1 MFFYFKKVIGML
13 LLCSLFM
20 GTIPARTV
28 QAEDAQPDLLTQ
40 EAVTATTEA
49 EPSLSLYATAAVLMD
64 GDTGRVLYEKN
75 GEQFLANAS
84 TTKIMTCILALE
96 YGNLSDTV
104 EVSKRAAGMPKVK
117 LHMKEGEHFLLED
130 LLYSMMLESHN
141 DSAMAI
147 AEHVGGSMEGFAGM
161 MNRKAE
167 EIGCENTLFLTP
179 NGLDAQKTVP
189 EEDGDSKI
197 SNHGTTAEDLAKI
210 MAYCAFHSPKAEEFL
225 KITRTSAYTFQ
236 SMEGRSFSCVN
247 HNAFLSMME
256 GALTGKTGFTNK
268 AGYCYVGAL
277 ERDGRRF
284 TIALLACGWP
294 NHKTYKWS
302 DARTLFSYGLE
313 NYSYHSLTEA
323 SYEKDLLDPIP
334 VKDAQTAYPGEE
346 FLVPVKI
353 KPGSIQKG
361 EERHDGVDF
370 VAFKENKKESI
381 GILLKDGEKIE
392 TRSRVVPNLTAPVQ
406 KGTVVGEIVYLAGD
420 TLLYREEI
428 VTAETVERI
437 DFFWC
442 LTKVCRI
449 FLPG

>member
-1 MFFYFKKVIGML
+1 MFFYFKKVISML
-13 LLCSLFM
+13 LMGSLFM
-20 GTIPARTV
+20 GTLPAHT
-28 QAEDAQPDLLTQ
+28 AQTDLLTQ
-40 EAVTATTEA
+40 EAAPAAKEA
-49 EPSLSLYATAAVLMD
+49 DPSLPLYATAAVLMD

-75 GEQFLANAS
+75 GDQFLANAS

-96 YGNLSDTV
+96 YGNLPDTV

-117 LHMKEGEHFLLED
+117 LYMKEGEHFLLED

-147 AEHVGGSMEGFAGM
+147 AEHVGGSMEGFADM

-179 NGLDAQKTVP
+179 NGLDAQKTVL
-189 EEDGDSKI
+189 EEGGGSEI
-197 SNHGTTAEDLAKI
+197 SVHGTTAEDLAKI

-236 SMEGRSFSCVN
+236 SVEGRSFSCVN
-247 HNAFLSMME
+247 HNAFLTMME

-313 NYSYHSLTEA
+313 NYTYHSLTEA

-334 VKDAQTAYPGEE
+334 VKDGQTAHLGEE
-346 FLVPVKI
+346 YSVSVEIRPAK
-353 KPGSIQKG
+353 IQKG
-361 EERHDGVDF
+361 EEQHGGVDF
-370 VAFKENKKESI
+370 VTLKENQKESI
-381 GILLKDGEKIE
+381 GILLKEGEKIE
-392 TRSRVVPNLTAPVQ
+392 TRSRVASGLTAPVQ
-406 KGTVVGEIVYLAGD
+406 KGTVVGEIAYLEGD
-420 TLLYREEI
+420 TLLYKEEI
-428 VTAETVERI
+428 VTAEAVERI
-437 DFFWC
+437 DFLWC
-442 LTKVCRI
+442 LTKVYRI

>member
-1 MFFYFKKVIGML
+1 MFFYFKKVISML

-20 GTIPARTV
+20 GALP
-28 QAEDAQPDLLTQ
+28 
-40 EAVTATTEA
+40 ATTEA
-49 EPSLSLYATAAVLMD
+49 EPTLSLYATAAVLMD

-96 YGNLSDTV
+96 YGNPADTV
-104 EVSKRAAGMPKVK
+104 EVSRRAAGMPKVK
-117 LHMKEGEHFLLED
+117 LCMKEGEHFLLED

-147 AEHVGGSMEGFAGM
+147 AEHVGGSMEGFADM

-179 NGLDAQKTVP
+179 NGLDAQKTVL
-189 EEDGDSKI
+189 EEGGGSEI
-197 SNHGTTAEDLAKI
+197 STHGTTAEDLAKI

-225 KITRTSAYTFQ
+225 KITRTTAYTFQ
-236 SMEGRSFSCVN
+236 SAEGRSFSCVN
-247 HNAFLSMME
+247 HNAFLTMME

-313 NYSYHSLTEA
+313 NYTYHSLTEA
-323 SYEKDLLDPIP
+323 SYEKDLLAPIP
-334 VKDAQTAYPGEE
+334 VKDGQTAHLGEE
-346 FLVPVKI
+346 YSVSVEIRPA
-353 KPGSIQKG
+353 GIQKG

-370 VAFKENKKESI
+370 VALKENQKESI
-381 GILLKDGEKIE
+381 GILLKEGEKIE
-392 TRSRVVPNLTAPVQ
+392 TKSRVASDLTAPVQ
-406 KGTVVGEIVYLAGD
+406 KGAVVGEIVYSAGD
-420 TLLYREEI
+420 TLLYKEEI
-428 VTAETVERI
+428 VTAEAVERI
-437 DFFWC
+437 DFLWC

>member
-1 MFFYFKKVIGML
+1 MFFYFKKIIGML
-13 LLCSLFM
+13 LMCSLFM
-20 GTIPARTV
+20 GTFPAHMVRE
-28 QAEDAQPDLLTQ
+28 EDARPDLPVQGAL
-40 EAVTATTEA
+40 TATTEA
-49 EPSLSLYATAAVLMD
+49 EAPLPLYATAAVLMD

-117 LHMKEGEHFLLED
+117 LYMKEGEHFLLGD

-147 AEHVGGSMEGFAGM
+147 AEHVGGSMEGFADM
-161 MNRKAE
+161 MNRKAA
-167 EIGCENTLFLTP
+167 EIGCENTRFLTP
-179 NGLDAQKTVP
+179 NGLDAQKTVS
-189 EEDGDSKI
+189 EEDGDSEI

-225 KITRTSAYTFQ
+225 KITQTSAYMFQ

-247 HNAFLSMME
+247 HNAFLNMME

-277 ERDGRRF
+277 ERDSRRF

-294 NHKTYKWS
+294 NHKTYKWL

-323 SYEKDLLDPIP
+323 SCENDLLDPIP

-353 KPGSIQKG
+353 KPGRIQKG

-370 VAFKENKKESI
+370 VAFKKNKKESI

-406 KGTVVGEIVYLAGD
+406 KGTVVGEIVYLVGD
-420 TLLYREEI
+420 TILYREEI
-428 VTAETVERI
+428 VTAEAVERI

-442 LTKVCRI
+442 FAKVCRI

>member
-1 MFFYFKKVIGML
+1 MFFYFKKVISML
-13 LLCSLFM
+13 LMGSLFM
-20 GTIPARTV
+20 GTLPAHT
-28 QAEDAQPDLLTQ
+28 AQTDLLTQ
-40 EAVTATTEA
+40 EAAPAAKEA
-49 EPSLSLYATAAVLMD
+49 DPSLPLYATAAVLMD

-75 GEQFLANAS
+75 GDQFLANAS

-96 YGNLSDTV
+96 YGNLPDTV

-117 LHMKEGEHFLLED
+117 LYMKEGEHFLLED

-147 AEHVGGSMEGFAGM
+147 AEHVGGSMEGFADM

-179 NGLDAQKTVP
+179 NGLDAQKTVL
-189 EEDGDSKI
+189 EEGGGSEI
-197 SNHGTTAEDLAKI
+197 SAHGTTAEDLAKI

-236 SMEGRSFSCVN
+236 SVEGRSFSCVN
-247 HNAFLSMME
+247 HNAFLTMME

-313 NYSYHSLTEA
+313 NYTYHSLTEA

-334 VKDAQTAYPGEE
+334 VKDGQTAHLGEE
-346 FLVPVKI
+346 YSVSVEIRPAK
-353 KPGSIQKG
+353 IQKG
-361 EERHDGVDF
+361 EEQHGGVDF
-370 VAFKENKKESI
+370 VTLKENQKESI
-381 GILLKDGEKIE
+381 GILLKEGEKIE
-392 TRSRVVPNLTAPVQ
+392 TRSRVASGLTAPVQ
-406 KGTVVGEIVYLAGD
+406 KGTVVGEIAYLEGD
-420 TLLYREEI
+420 TLLYKEEI
-428 VTAETVERI
+428 VTAEAVERI
-437 DFFWC
+437 DFLWC
-442 LTKVCRI
+442 LTKVYRI

>member
-1 MFFYFKKVIGML
+1 
-13 LLCSLFM
+13 
-20 GTIPARTV
+20 
-28 QAEDAQPDLLTQ
+28 
-40 EAVTATTEA
+40 
-49 EPSLSLYATAAVLMD
+49 
-64 GDTGRVLYEKN
+64 
-75 GEQFLANAS
+75 
-84 TTKIMTCILALE
+84 
-96 YGNLSDTV
+96 
-104 EVSKRAAGMPKVK
+104 
-117 LHMKEGEHFLLED
+117 
-130 LLYSMMLESHN
+130 
-141 DSAMAI
+141 
-147 AEHVGGSMEGFAGM
+147 
-161 MNRKAE
+161 
-167 EIGCENTLFLTP
+167 
-179 NGLDAQKTVP
+179 
-189 EEDGDSKI
+189 
-197 SNHGTTAEDLAKI
+197 
-210 MAYCAFHSPKAEEFL
+210 
-225 KITRTSAYTFQ
+225 
-236 SMEGRSFSCVN
+236 MEGRSFSCVN

-334 VKDAQTAYPGEE
+334 VKDAQTEYPGEE

-353 KPGSIQKG
+353 KPGRIQKG

>member
-1 MFFYFKKVIGML
+1 MFFYFKKVISML
-13 LLCSLFM
+13 LLGSLFM
-20 GTIPARTV
+20 GTLPAHT
-28 QAEDAQPDLLTQ
+28 AQTDLLMQ
-40 EAVTATTEA
+40 EAAPAAKVAD
-49 EPSLSLYATAAVLMD
+49 PSLPLYATAAVLMD

-75 GEQFLANAS
+75 GDQFLANAS

-96 YGNLSDTV
+96 YGNLPDTV

-117 LHMKEGEHFLLED
+117 LYMKEGEHFLLED

-147 AEHVGGSMEGFAGM
+147 AEHVGGSMEGFADM

-179 NGLDAQKTVP
+179 NGLDAQKTVL
-189 EEDGDSKI
+189 EEGGGSEI
-197 SNHGTTAEDLAKI
+197 SAHGTTAEDLAKI

-236 SMEGRSFSCVN
+236 SVEGRSFSCVN
-247 HNAFLSMME
+247 HNAFLTMME

-313 NYSYHSLTEA
+313 NYTYHSLTEA

-334 VKDAQTAYPGEE
+334 VKDGQTAHLGEE
-346 FLVPVKI
+346 YSVSVEIRPAKI
-353 KPGSIQKG
+353 RKG
-361 EERHDGVDF
+361 EEQHGGVDF
-370 VAFKENKKESI
+370 VTFKENQKESI
-381 GILLKDGEKIE
+381 GILLKEGEKIE
-392 TRSRVVPNLTAPVQ
+392 TRSRVASGLTAPVQ
-406 KGTVVGEIVYLAGD
+406 KGTVVGEIAYLVEGD
-420 TLLYREEI
+420 TLLYKEEI
-428 VTAETVERI
+428 VTAEAVERI
-437 DFFWC
+437 DFLWC
-442 LTKVCRI
+442 LTKVYRI

>member
-1 MFFYFKKVIGML
+1 MFFYLKKVFSML

-20 GTIPARTV
+20 GTFPARTV
-28 QAEDAQPDLLTQ
+28 QTEDAQPDLPVQ
-40 EAVTATTEA
+40 EAVTATTEEEA
-49 EPSLSLYATAAVLMD
+49 QLPLYATAAVLMD

-104 EVSKRAAGMPKVK
+104 EASKRAAGMPKVK
-117 LHMKEGEHFLLED
+117 LYMKEGEHFLLED

-147 AEHVGGSMEGFAGM
+147 AEHVGGSMEDFADM

-179 NGLDAQKTVP
+179 NGLDAQKTVL
-189 EEDGDSKI
+189 EEGGDSEI
-197 SNHGTTAEDLAKI
+197 STHGTTAEDLAKI

-225 KITRTSAYTFQ
+225 KITRTSAYSFQ
-236 SMEGRSFSCVN
+236 SVEGRSFSCVN
-247 HNAFLSMME
+247 HNAFLTMME

-313 NYSYHSLTEA
+313 NYTYHSLTEA
-323 SYEKDLLDPIP
+323 SYDQSLLSPIP
-334 VKDAQTAYPGEE
+334 VKEGQAGALGEE
-346 FLVPVKI
+346 TFVPVKVR
-353 KPGSIQKG
+353 KG
-361 EERHDGVDF
+361 EKNYDGMDF
-370 VAFKENKKESI
+370 VAMEENQKESI
-381 GILLKDGEKIE
+381 GILLKEGEKIE
-392 TRSRVVPNLTAPVQ
+392 TRSRVASGLTAPVR
-406 KGTVVGEIVYLAGD
+406 KGTVVGEIAYLAGD
-420 TLLYREEI
+420 TLLYKEEI
-428 VTAETVERI
+428 LTAEAVEQI
-437 DFFWC
+437 DFLWC